1 MHFLEALNL
10 AKEEGC
16 SITKTKYLQ
25 YLNTEMRMLNQW
37 YFDDQGRLVRQ
48 EYEYEPKVAT
58 VQPTAWDDDW
68 CVYRGRYRQAY
79 KRISEE
85 KKELVA
91 LEAELKPLLAKID
104 RLKYLQRKYGNERK
118 N

>member
-16 SITKTKYLQ
+16 SITRTKYLQ
-25 YLNTEMRMLNQW
+25 YMNTENENANQW

-48 EYEYEPKVAT
+48 EYECEPKVAT
-58 VQPTAWDDDW
+58 VQHTAWDADW
-68 CVYRGRYRQAY
+68 CIYRGRYRQAY

-91 LEAELKPLLAKID
+91 LEAELKPLLAKMN